1 MCTFFSQFKTLVFV
15 LLFCRDLL
23 TGGECSADAATG
35 LPDANCIFYPDG
47 DNSLIRTSMMAAP
60 FLESVGGKKYIRKI
74 PEFKRNC
81 MLFFTRPP
89 CSARTTPRSTP
100 TAPTCRRCRT
110 TSASSSPP
118 GKSSPEARTLPAPPR
133 WSSPP
138 PPTLRSSAR
147 RRATSSWCSTPP
159 AAWRRAPTGS
169 SGSSRRPSGGYS

>member
-1 MCTFFSQFKTLVFV
+1 MLRGRRHRAPRRQLH
-15 LLFCRDLL
+15 LLPGRRQQPHQDL
-23 TGGECSADAATG
+23 D
-35 LPDANCIFYPDG
+35 DG
-47 DNSLIRTSMMAAP
+47 RTVP
-60 FLESVGGKKYIRKI
+60 GVGGRKKTIRKI